1 MTGNQAAVVK
11 LGTPAGA
18 AALLPGAAL
27 APNAAGQPPSF
38 PAPPA
43 AVRGAAVAH
52 DVARLIYI
60 QEKRPD
66 AVWNDEGTHFPLG
79 GCRPLGRR
87 QRGAA
92 FRQSGGADGDSSM
105 EAVRSLTLSP
115 CLLPADAYKFDATF
129 LGLLENGTSFADVC
143 SLLRSGALADQFLCT
158 QVGHHNHK
166 DMLPLFP
173 RFCALTAECSCCC
186 TCCKAA
192 GALNRAI
199 PPACTPG
206 AYHSQGIQQHIWRSL
221 HAQSAALHAAADAA
235 GGAAIRSAAGG
246 AAEERG
252 AARAAQTT
260 AAAGRGPTTAQA
272 AGGQG
277 AVATCCCCLAGE
289 A

>member
-1 MTGNQAAVVK
+1 MTGNQAAVAK

-18 AALLPGAAL
+18 AALLPGAGSRRAL
-27 APNAAGQPPSF
+27 LVNHPPF

-92 FRQSGGADGDSSM
+92 FRQSGGAARDSSLK
-105 EAVRSLTLSP
+105 AVGNLTLSP
-115 CLLPADAYKFDATF
+115 CLLLADAYKFDATF

-143 SLLRSGALADQFLCT
+143 GLLRSGALADQFLCT
-158 QVGHHNHK
+158 QVGQHNYQ
-166 DMLPLFP
+166 DMLPLFSALP
-173 RFCALTAECSCCC
+173 RSERRLQLLLYMLQGGRRLEPR
-186 TCCKAA
+186 
-192 GALNRAI
+192 L

-206 AYHSQGIQQHIWRSL
+206 AHHSQGIQQHIW
-221 HAQSAALHAAADAA
+221 
-235 GGAAIRSAAGG
+235 
-246 AAEERG
+246 
-252 AARAAQTT
+252 
-260 AAAGRGPTTAQA
+260 
-272 AGGQG
+272 
-277 AVATCCCCLAGE
+277 
-289 A
+289 